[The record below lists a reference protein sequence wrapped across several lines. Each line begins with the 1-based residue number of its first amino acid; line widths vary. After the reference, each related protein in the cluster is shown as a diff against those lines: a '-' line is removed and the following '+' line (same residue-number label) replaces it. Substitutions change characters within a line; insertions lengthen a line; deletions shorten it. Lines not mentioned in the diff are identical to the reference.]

1 MNRPL
6 PPAERDGVW
15 CLGTGSPR
23 LDGDRAGASV
33 LLMDRGVAT
42 VVDCGI
48 GALYRLSQLGV
59 RPHQVGAVLL
69 THHHVD
75 HVADLPALI
84 LTRWIAGRRRAA
96 PRLRIVGPR
105 GTREFVDVSLSAY
118 AADIESRIAT
128 GWLPTDLSV
137 DVEEMDGGGE
147 VTVGVWRIGAFG
159 VDHRPVAAALGYTVE
174 REGTRI
180 VISGD
185 TRPCSALIEQARG
198 ADVLLHEAIYPG
210 YGVPA
215 YHTLAED
222 VGKVA
227 AEAAVARLVL
237 THLIPGTLPDE
248 QWLQEA
254 RGHFHGPAIVARDL
268 LQVAE
273 WPAPGKDPFEG
284 LPAWAGAGKEDK

>member
-1 MNRPL
+1 MDNQLRPG
-6 PPAERDGVW
+6 ERDGLW
-15 CLGTGSPR
+15 CMGTGSPR
-23 LDGDRAGASV
+23 MDGDRTGASL

-42 VVDCGI
+42 VVDCGM

-59 RPHQVGAVLL
+59 RPHQVGTVLL

-96 PRLRIVGPR
+96 PRLRVVGPR
-105 GTREFVDVSLSAY
+105 GTREFVDVSLRAY
-118 AADIESRIAT
+118 ASDIESRIAT

-137 DVEEMDGGGE
+137 DVEEVGDGGA
-147 VTVGVWRIGAFG
+147 VTAGVWRVEAIG
-159 VDHRPVAAALGYTVE
+159 VDHRPIAGALGYSVA
-174 REGTRI
+174 REGTRM

-185 TRPCSALIEQARG
+185 TRPSAALIQAAQG

-215 YHTLAED
+215 YHTLAQD
-222 VGKVA
+222 VGRVA
-227 AEAAVARLVL
+227 AEAGVARLVL
-237 THLIPGTLPDE
+237 THLIPGTLPDS
-248 QWLQEA
+248 QWLKEA
-254 RGHFHGPAIVARDL
+254 RVHFHNPAVVARDL

-273 WPAPGKDPFEG
+273 WPASGSNPFEG
-284 LPAWAGAGKEDK
+284 LPAWAAAKEEGQ